1 MENRKDYEKRLGER
15 LEAAY
20 MQEDIG
26 PVMSR
31 EEFHRLIQTAEK
43 KKKHRRTMLSLA
55 AACVAL
61 CLVCGG
67 FVAGMTMRESAS
79 AGKDDETKTVQQ
91 GGSVVIGSGVS
102 ENDQN
107 VGVSTKTYTNI
118 EDIPEDIRKEIH
130 FLDSDEF
137 ELEKVKVMK
146 DSWTFFTTSTYFL
159 DEINSIEITQKIA
172 EEEEKELT
180 VVEKV
185 DRQWTYNGTTIY
197 ESKATNGIIYYF
209 MLDNAKYTVSAEKD
223 ADIKIEVIV
232 DDLNN

>member
-31 EEFHRLIQTAEK
+31 EEFHMLIQTAEK
-43 KKKHRRTMLSLA
+43 KKRHRRTMLSLA

-137 ELEKVKVMK
+137 ELEKVKVVK
-146 DSWTFFTTSTYFL
+146 GNKIYSV
-159 DEINSIEITQKIA
+159 EI
-172 EEEEKELT
+172 
-180 VVEKV
+180 
-185 DRQWTYNGTTIY
+185 IY
-197 ESKATNGIIYYF
+197 EGKSDIIVEIREFQVDSVDQLAVIGDPDEELNYKDIQMYKKRDRYNEWYWFIDENFYYVVKIY
-209 MLDNAKYTVSAEKD
+209 DKE
-223 ADIKIEVIV
+223 IKIETILDGLYPV
-232 DDLNN
+232 N

>member
-91 GGSVVIGSGVS
+91 GSSVVIGSGVS

-137 ELEKVKVMK
+137 ELEKVKVTNGRGIT
-146 DSWTFFTTSTYFL
+146 TFYILYKNEKGTK
-159 DEINSIEITQKIA
+159 IEITEQKI
-172 EEEEKELT
+172 EEDNSFII
-180 VVEKV
+180 V
-185 DRQWTYNGTTIY
+185 DENGVTWDYNGITIY
-197 ESKATNGIIYYF
+197 EKS
-209 MLDNAKYTVSAEKD
+209 DAKGRWICFRKNEVDYSVFSINSQEKE
-223 ADIKIEVIV
+223 IEAI
-232 DDLNN
+232 LEGLIA